1 MAVQGEIMKYFKSS
15 VAALAVATTLGAA
28 MPALANNT
36 DGYIGGSTVTANGQ
50 DLSGVS
56 VTIKNLGTGLTR
68 TVVSDTDGN
77 FRFPLLPPGKYSVVA
92 SKDGFDVARN
102 EMVNVSIGGR
112 TNVDL
117 ALQQTGLEVIQV
129 RGSTISMIDT
139 TSSEASLVVDQELI
153 ERIPVPRNVTGIA
166 LLAPGTTKG
175 SEAFGDLASFG
186 GSSVA
191 ENAYYLNGLN
201 ITNFRNGL
209 GGSNVPFEFYDTFEV
224 KTGGYSAEFGRSTGG
239 VVNATTKAGTNEF
252 KAGVNMYWEP
262 DALREHH
269 DDVIREDGSI
279 YDVLHGDS
287 SDEFNVNVYA
297 SGALIKDKLFYFV
310 LLNPSMTDNERAGQ
324 STFNEDSVDST
335 FWGTK
340 IDYYVTDDHLV
351 ELTAFSDERTTE
363 RMQYN
368 YDADTRTRLGDRGKA
383 EYKRGGNNL
392 SLKYTGIITDDF
404 TVSALYG
411 INKYDR
417 TSVPASSTE
426 PFLITDLDT
435 GENLGS
441 WVVGSPNRA
450 DDQRTVFR
458 IDADYYLGDHTIRFG
473 IDREELEANEASG
486 YSGGNW
492 FRYQEDREV
501 VRVRVYENAGS
512 FKTESN
518 AFYIQDTWTVNDNL
532 TLNVGL
538 RNESFENFNVEGD
551 AFVEIDNQWAPRLGA
566 AYDVNADG
574 TSKVYANFGRYFL
587 PIATN
592 TNLRMAGAEF
602 FTQQYCDVVSIDDND
617 VPTTENCGSIRYYA
631 DGEVANT
638 GQTVNKDIEPMY
650 QDEFILGYQ
659 FEVNDDWS
667 AGIQATYR
675 TLGSS
680 IEDIAIDYGFDVS
693 LGGDGTG
700 SVCTECSGFHYYVLT
715 NPGTSDVTIDTD
727 PDGDGPLPF
736 GEYTIPNA
744 DMGYPEAERDYT
756 AIELSA
762 ERAWDDV
769 WSMSINYVWSKS
781 EGNNEGFV
789 RSDNGQDDAGITTNF
804 DQPGLTDGAYGY
816 LPNDRRHSLKLF
828 AAYAVNDKLRFGTN
842 FIWQSGAP
850 KSAFGFHPTDVFAS
864 YYEAE
869 SFAKDGKIVPRGS
882 LGNLSN
888 TWNVDLS
895 ATYDLDISDLDVTL
909 RADIFNV
916 FNNDEVTMINQV
928 AEQYGGT
935 GDQGQYLGVPF
946 RDFGQIDGRQE
957 ARSVRLSAS
966 IRF

>member
-1 MAVQGEIMKYFKSS
+1 MKYFKSS

-36 DGYIGGSTVTANGQ
+36 NGFIGGSTVTANGQ
-50 DLSGVS
+50 DLAGVS
-56 VTIKNLGTGLTR
+56 VTVTNLETGLTR
-68 TVVSDTDGN
+68 TVVSEADGD

-92 SKDGFDVARN
+92 KKDGFDIARN
-102 EMVNVSIGGR
+102 DLVNVSIGGR
-112 TNVDL
+112 TNLDL
-117 ALQQTGLEVIQV
+117 ALQKSGLEVIEV
-129 RGSTISMIDT
+129 RGGSIAMIDT
-139 TSSEASLVVDQELI
+139 TSSESSLVVGQELI
-153 ERIPVPRNVTGIA
+153 ERVPVPRNVTGVA

-175 SEAFGDLASFG
+175 DSTFGNLASFG
-186 GSSVA
+186 GASVA

-239 VVNATTKAGTNEF
+239 VVNATTKSGSNEF
-252 KAGVNMYWEP
+252 KAGANFFWEP
-262 DALREHH
+262 DSLRAHH
-269 DDVIREDGSI
+269 DDVLRDDGSI
-279 YDVLHGDS
+279 YDVYHANK
-287 SDEFNVNVYA
+287 SDEFDFNVYA

-310 LLNPSMTDNERAGQ
+310 LLNPSSTENESAGL
-324 STFNEDSVDST
+324 STFNEDTVDST
-335 FWGTK
+335 FWGAK
-340 IDYYVTDDHLV
+340 IDYYLTDEHLF

-363 RMQYN
+363 RKQYN
-368 YDADTRTRLGDRGKA
+368 YNANNRTIISDRGEA
-383 EYKRGGNNL
+383 EYRRGGDNL

-404 TVSALYG
+404 TISALYG
-411 INKYDR
+411 INKFDR
-417 TSVPASSTE
+417 TSVPATADA

-458 IDADYYLGDHTIRFG
+458 IDADYYVGDHTIRFG

-492 FRYQEDREV
+492 FRYQNDRER
-501 VRVRVYENAGS
+501 VRVRVYENEGS

-518 AFYIQDTWTVNDNL
+518 AFYIQDTWAVNDNL
-532 TLNVGL
+532 TLSLGL
-538 RNESFENFNVEGD
+538 RNESFENFNVEGK
-551 AFVEIDNQWAPRLGA
+551 AFVEIDNQWAPRIGA

-574 TSKVYANFGRYFL
+574 TSKVFANFGRYFL

-602 FTQQYCDVVSIDDND
+602 FTQQYCDVVSIDEND
-617 VPTTENCGSIRYYA
+617 APTIDNCGGITYYA

-638 GQTVNKDIEPMY
+638 GQTVNKDLDPMY
-650 QDEFILGYQ
+650 QDEFILGYE
-659 FEVNDDWS
+659 FEVNDEWT
-667 AGIQATYR
+667 AGVKATYR

-680 IEDIAIDYGFDVS
+680 IEDIAIDYGFDLA

-727 PDGDGPLPF
+727 PDGDGPLAF
-736 GEYTIPNA
+736 GEYTIPNSL
-744 DMGYPEAERDYT
+744 MGYPEAEREYK
-756 AIELSA
+756 ALEFSA
-762 ERAWDDV
+762 DRAWDDV
-769 WSMSINYVWSKS
+769 WSLSVNYVWSKS

-804 DQPGLTDGAYGY
+804 DQPGLTDGAYGP
-816 LPNDRRHSLKLF
+816 LPNDRRHSVKIF
-828 AAYAVNDKLRFGTN
+828 GAYAATDSLRFGAN
-842 FIWQSGAP
+842 LIWQSGRA
-850 KSAFGFHPTDVFAS
+850 KNAFGFHPTDVFAS

-869 SFAKDGKIVPRGS
+869 SFAQNGQIVPRGS
-882 LGNLSN
+882 LGNLSS
-888 TWNVDLS
+888 TWNLDVS
-895 ATYDLDISDLDVTL
+895 ATYDLKVSDLDVVL

-916 FNNDEVTMINQV
+916 FNNDTVTDINET
-928 AEQYGGT
+928 AEQFGGY
-935 GDQGQYLGVPF
+935 GDQDQYLGVPF
-946 RDFGQIDGRQE
+946 RDFGQIDGRQ
-957 ARSVRLSAS
+957 APRSVRFSAS
-966 IRF
+966 VKF